1 MVLEVAVLSLKKGFA
16 RDFEAAF
23 AEAAFIIARQ
33 DGYIWHELKKCVEK
47 NDQYLLLVQWK
58 SLEDHTIGFRE
69 SEDYL
74 QWKSLLHHFYE
85 PFPIV
90 EHYI

>member
-1 MVLEVAVLSLKKGFA
+1 MILEVAMLSVIKG
-16 RDFEAAF
+16 RSPDFETAF
-23 AEAAFIIARQ
+23 AKAELIIARQ
-33 DGYIWHELKKCVEK
+33 DGYISHELKKCVEK
-47 NDQYLLLVQWK
+47 NDKYLLQVQWK

-69 SEDYL
+69 SEDYQ
-74 QWKSLLHHFYE
+74 QWKRLLHHFYE